1 MSLGGMITNLISF
14 FFFFL
19 PEFKN
24 KLSGR
29 NTSPVL
35 FQMISTA
42 GLLTP
47 SLSYTETA

>member
-1 MSLGGMITNLISF
+1 MSLGGMITNLI
-14 FFFFL
+14 FFFL

-42 GLLTP
+42 GLLTL